1 MSATRQIRRWT
12 IATFAAASLILGV
25 SSTGWMIAVV
35 NQWLLPW
42 STFSIFLPDPAYL
55 KPQR

>member
-1 MSATRQIRRWT
+1 MKRADVRRWCLV
-12 IATFAAASLILGV
+12 AFAALSLFMGV
-25 SSTGWMIAVV
+25 TSTGWMLAVV

-55 KPQR
+55 ERR

>member
-1 MSATRQIRRWT
+1 MNRAVVKRRLLV
-12 IATFAAASLILGV
+12 AVAALSLFMGL
-25 SSTGWMIAVV
+25 SSTGWMVAVV

-55 KPQR
+55 EPQ